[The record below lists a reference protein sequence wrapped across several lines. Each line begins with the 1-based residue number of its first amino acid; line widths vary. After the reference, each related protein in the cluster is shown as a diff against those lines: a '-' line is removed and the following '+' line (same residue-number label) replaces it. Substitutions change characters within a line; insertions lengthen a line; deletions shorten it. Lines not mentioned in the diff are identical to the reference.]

1 MKGGTY
7 HEREMNTFDYR
18 ALLNTKKSNDR
29 EKSIVALDKQLVSPS
44 RPVAPQYGG
53 FPHNDSV
60 TLIQSNPSLSTFDE
74 LNDFGSISF
83 QL

>member
-1 MKGGTY
+1 MKEKNRIFY
-7 HEREMNTFDYR
+7 S
-18 ALLNTKKSNDR
+18 ALLNIKKSNDR
-29 EKSIVALDKQLVSPS
+29 EKSIVALKKQLISPS
-44 RPVAPQYGG
+44 RPVAPHYGG

-60 TLIQSNPSLSTFDE
+60 TLIQSNPSQSTFDK